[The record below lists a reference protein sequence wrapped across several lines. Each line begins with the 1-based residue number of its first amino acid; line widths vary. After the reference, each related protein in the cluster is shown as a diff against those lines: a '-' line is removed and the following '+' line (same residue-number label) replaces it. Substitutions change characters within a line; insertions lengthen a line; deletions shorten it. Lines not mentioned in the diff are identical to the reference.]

1 MTSPKVFMVT
11 KEGLKNLQAEL
22 AHLQTVKRK
31 EIAEKI
37 REAKEFG
44 DLSENAEYHDAKN
57 EQALVESEILNL
69 ESKIKNSKIIDKPAK
84 SSTIQIGAQVVVTN
98 LETKEELTLDLVGS
112 MEADVFSN
120 KISNESPLGA
130 ALLDKA
136 KGETVLVAAPKGPV
150 KYKIV
155 KFS

>member
-11 KEGLKNLQAEL
+11 KEGLKNLQADLE
-22 AHLQTVKRK
+22 HLQTVRRK

-57 EQALVESEILNL
+57 EQALVESEILDL

-84 SSTIQIGAQVVVTN
+84 SSTVQIGAQVVVTN
-98 LETKEELTLDLVGS
+98 LETKEELTLDLVCS

-130 ALLDKA
+130 AILDKA
-136 KGETVLVAAPKGPV
+136 KGETVSVAAPKGEV

>member
-11 KEGLKNLQAEL
+11 KEGLKNLQADLE
-22 AHLQTVKRK
+22 HLQTVRRK
-31 EIAEKI
+31 EIAGKI

-57 EQALVESEILNL
+57 EQALVESEILDL
-69 ESKIKNSKIIDKPAK
+69 ESKIKNSKIIDKSTK
-84 SSTIQIGAQVVVTN
+84 SSNVQIGSKVVLIN

-112 MEADVFSN
+112 MEADVFN
-120 KISNESPLGA
+120 HKISNESPLGMA
-130 ALLDKA
+130 ILDKT
-136 KGETVLVAAPKGPV
+136 KGEIVTVAAPKGSV
-150 KYKIV
+150 KFEIV

>member
-136 KGETVLVAAPKGPV
+136 KGETVLVAAPKGLV

>member
-1 MTSPKVFMVT
+1 MTNAKVFMVT
-11 KEGLKNLQAEL
+11 KEGLKNLQLEL
-22 AHLQTVKRK
+22 ENLQTVRRQ
-31 EIAEKI
+31 EIADKI

-57 EQALVESEILNL
+57 EQALVEAQILDL
-69 ESKIKNSKIIDKPAK
+69 EAKIKNSKIIDQSVK
-84 SSTIQIGAQVVVTN
+84 SSNIQIGSKVVVTN

-130 ALLDKA
+130 AILDKS
-136 KGETVLVAAPKGPV
+136 KGDTVTVTAPKGEV